1 MISRTGTHKKP
12 GSPLAAPGR
21 LRAAERILALFDAC
35 SRSNLR
41 ACLFLVGLSLIAFL
55 PGLFAIPVV
64 DRDEARTAQISR
76 QMVEGG
82 SLTDTRIG
90 VEARHT
96 RPFGFYWLQAG
107 VVALGEVVAGEGAVH
122 TIALYRLPSL
132 AAGIGAVL
140 LTFWAALAFVRRR
153 AALLAA
159 TLLASSA
166 AIGIAARLAVPDAVL
181 VAAVAAMMGA
191 FARVYVG
198 RGGENV
204 GRPPLPAAIDVKLA
218 AIFWGGLCA
227 ALMAKGVLAPLYVAV
242 PLVALAAAD
251 RSVRLLRPLAPFHG
265 LAVCLLL
272 VANWFVLRHWTGT
285 ESAAETAE
293 RLLIGRVAP
302 FFPGFT
308 ALPGA
313 YLLMF
318 WGLFWPAAPLAALT
332 LPILW
337 KARRLRS
344 VRCLL
349 AWVLPVWLV
358 LEFYPTKIP
367 GFVLPT
373 FPAIAILIALA
384 VERGALALANTRL
397 VRLLWLW
404 PVIGALIAVL
414 ALLGLAIFDRT
425 TSVLSWPLLLLGFF
439 ALVIAAGSV
448 RDYGVEK
455 ATLLAVAGMLVSGF
469 GVMQL
474 IVPNLQSI
482 WVSPR
487 LAEAASAEACARA
500 GQPIAIGSAGF
511 NEPSLMLLAP
521 GAVPVRF
528 LDGAAAADFLQ
539 EGGCRAVFVE
549 RRQEMRFVRRAE
561 ALGLRVDRGAD
572 IPGYDYN
579 EGRRVRISLYR
590 RAN

>member
-1 MISRTGTHKKP
+1 MISRTGTHNRRV
-12 GSPLAAPGR
+12 SPLAAPGR
-21 LRAAERILALFDAC
+21 LRAADRILALFDAC
-35 SRSNLR
+35 SQSNLR

-82 SLTDTRIG
+82 GLTETRLGI
-90 VEARHT
+90 EARHT

-107 VVALGEVVAGEGAVH
+107 VVAIGEAVAGESAVH
-122 TIALYRLPSL
+122 AIALYRLPSL

-166 AIGIAARLAVPDAVL
+166 AIGVAARLAVPDAML

-198 RGGENV
+198 PGGENV
-204 GRPPLPAAIDVKLA
+204 GRPPLPAAIDRPLA
-218 AIFWGGLCA
+218 TIFWGGLIV
-227 ALMAKGVLAPLYVAV
+227 ALMSKGALAPLYIAA

-251 RSVRLLRPLAPFHG
+251 RSFKLLRPLAPLQG
-265 LAVCLLL
+265 LAVCLVLA
-272 VANWFVLRHWTGT
+272 VIWFALRRWTGT
-285 ESAAETAE
+285 DSAAETAQ
-293 RLLIGRVAP
+293 RILTGRVAP

-308 ALPGA
+308 AWPGG

-318 WGLFWPAAPLAALT
+318 WGLFWPAAPLAALAGT
-332 LPILW
+332 IIW
-337 KARRLRS
+337 KARRLRA

-349 AWVLPVWLV
+349 AFVLPVWLI
-358 LEFYPTKIP
+358 LELYPTKIP
-367 GFVLPT
+367 VLVLPT

-384 VERGALALANTRL
+384 VERGALVLANMRL

-425 TSVLSWPLLLLGFF
+425 TSVLAWPLLLLGFF

-448 RDYGVEK
+448 RDYGIEK

-487 LAEAASAEACARA
+487 LAEAASAETCARQ

-521 GAVPVRF
+521 GPVRF

-561 ALGLRVDRGAD
+561 ALGLRVERGAD
-572 IPGYDYN
+572 IPGFDYN